1 MLGRQPALVRSSPA
15 TQCCYAMLFI
25 LSPFLCSP
33 PSMSTSSILSQP
45 FCYVRS
51 NTPFSLSFS
60 NQIIFLL
67 PHVINLSISLVTSCN
82 LSLEPFSSC
91 LSSLPSLS
99 QVHCSGH
106 ASSLPTWHRTELLSA
121 RDPHDHGCLG
131 AGLCCVLSSPLWLQ
145 HHR

>member
-1 MLGRQPALVRSSPA
+1 MLGRQPALVRSSLA
-15 TQCCYAMLFI
+15 TQCCYVMLFI
-25 LSPFLCSP
+25 LSLLTSLNEYFIYLVSAFLLCSLKYPFLSKFLQPNYFSP
-33 PSMSTSSILSQP
+33 AT
-45 FCYVRS
+45 C
-51 NTPFSLSFS
+51 
-60 NQIIFLL
+60 
-67 PHVINLSISLVTSCN
+67 INLSTSLVTSFN

-121 RDPHDHGCLG
+121 RGPHDHGCLG
-131 AGLCCVLSSPLWLQ
+131 AGLCRVLPSPLWLQ